1 VTDHHLT
8 ITPRGPFDLARSI
21 AFLEDWPAAEQP
33 PGQSAL
39 RFAFCPDHDWAPV
52 GVTVTAEGSD
62 VRVTTTAP
70 ATEALGEQVA
80 RILSLDVD
88 ATDVDDLAGRDPV
101 VAGLMRSAPGSR
113 PVCFWTPW
121 EAACWAVLS
130 QRTSRR
136 TASMLKQRITRT
148 HGTEIT
154 IGDETHFAFPSPSAV
169 LESPGLPGVNPV
181 KLEWIHG
188 LAAAALAGTLTA
200 DTLRSHAPDEALAL
214 LRDLPGIGPFSA
226 SLVLIRGA
234 GEPDAFTTSE
244 PRLLQAVRT
253 AYRLPESTTNPG
265 YARLAEAWRPF
276 RSWVAFWLRSASP
289 HTLDA
294 IAAQRDS

>member
-1 VTDHHLT
+1 MLT

-21 AFLEDWPAAEQP
+21 AFLEGWSAAEQP

-39 RFAFCPDHDWAPV
+39 RFAFCPDHDWVPV

-62 VRVTTTAP
+62 VHVTTTAL

-88 ATDVDDLAGRDPV
+88 ATELADLADQDPV
-101 VAGLMRSAPGSR
+101 VAGLLRSVPGSR

-136 TASMLKQRITRT
+136 TASILKQRITRS

-154 IGDETHFAFPSPSAV
+154 IDGEAHFAFPSPSAV

-200 DTLRSHAPDEALAL
+200 ETLRARAPDDALAL
-214 LRDLPGIGPFSA
+214 LRGLPGIGPFSA

-253 AYRLPESTTNPG
+253 AYRLPDTTANSA
-265 YARLAEAWRPF
+265 YARLAEEWRPF

-289 HTLDA
+289 QTLEA
-294 IAAQRDS
+294 IACHRDS